1 MIRFLVN
8 LRRFSK
14 DLLYNNCSIDMQ
26 GFMINCPNLNFD
38 DGVVEASCV
47 CVRVKGYDEGVV
59 IA

>member
-1 MIRFLVN
+1 MMRFLVY

-26 GFMINCPNLNFD
+26 GFMINCLNLNFD

-47 CVRVKGYDEGVV
+47 CACQRL
-59 IA
+59 

>member
-1 MIRFLVN
+1 MMWFLVN

-47 CVRVKGYDEGVV
+47 CACQRL
-59 IA
+59 